1 MLNLSG
7 WNLNT
12 PKLQIGKT
20 RSRVAVKTM
29 RYFAVAFVMLLGSE
43 TQELRVDEICDKLD
57 GGCLGITDVA
67 YGPKMALPK
76 I

>member
-12 PKLQIGKT
+12 PKLQIGKP
-20 RSRVAVKTM
+20 RSRAVKTM

-43 TQELRVDEICDKLD
+43 VRKNYASMRYATNSMGVA
-57 GGCLGITDVA
+57 LG
-67 YGPKMALPK
+67 
-76 I
+76 